1 LASKIRSLR
10 WVVPAAILVV
20 LAIAHTVWL
29 RALGE
34 FLVKAGAPFHA
45 DAVVVLAGD
54 DTGTRIL
61 TAAELVKQ
69 GYAPLVLVS
78 GPQCCYGHLESEM
91 AIAFAVAHGYPPEWF
106 AGVPIHGNS
115 TLEEARE
122 IVAELERRRI
132 NRFVVVTSNYHTR
145 RAGSIYRSLVAAD
158 RFRVVAAPDPL
169 YRPDGWWRTRDGR
182 KTWLLEWMKTLA
194 NWMGL

>member
-1 LASKIRSLR
+1 
-10 WVVPAAILVV
+10 VPAAILVV

-34 FLVKAGAPFHA
+34 FLVKAEAPFHA
-45 DAVVVLAGD
+45 DAVVALAGD

-78 GPQCCYGHLESEM
+78 GPPCCYGNRESEM
-91 AIAFAVAHGYPPEWF
+91 AIAFAVAHGYPAEWF

-122 IVAELERRRI
+122 IVAELARRHI
-132 NRFVVVTSNYHTR
+132 NRFLVVTSNYHTR
-145 RAGSIYRSLVAAD
+145 RAGSIYRGLAAAD

-169 YRPDGWWRTRDGR
+169 YRPGAWWRTRDGR
-182 KTWLLEWMKTLA
+182 KTWLLEWMKTLG
-194 NWMGL
+194 NWVGL